1 MSSQAATGG
10 LGCYSR
16 AGKLLPAR
24 SKYKASLSSRGFTNR
39 MKAMA
44 GVVSHCSCNPSLS
57 QSPLAS
63 AWLASTQLAGCE
75 GRQTGEP
82 LGKQAEGEEK
92 KMAVDVTDQDI

>member
-1 MSSQAATGG
+1 MEDWDAAAE
-10 LGCYSR
+10 LGSFS
-16 AGKLLPAR
+16 

-57 QSPLAS
+57 QSPFTS
-63 AWLASTQLAGCE
+63 AWLALTRLAGCE
-75 GRQTGEP
+75 GRQTREP

-92 KMAVDVTDQDI
+92 KMAVDVTD